1 MVMLTGSEETEL
13 VRLARRM
20 QDCPPDGLSPADR
33 DAVVRLAR
41 LAELAVEPAPVSA
54 EAVYTVAEV
63 SVQTRISAGMIRS
76 RIHAGTLDAFKR
88 NANWMIP
95 ESSVARLRR
104 EFLPAARPGCAA
116 DLRPEETVQG
126 VRRPA

>member
-13 VRLARRM
+13 VDLARRM
-20 QDCPPDGLSPADR
+20 QDRPPDGLPPADR

-41 LAELAVEPAPVSA
+41 LAELAIEPAPVSA

-63 SVQTRISAGMIRS
+63 SVQTRLSPGMIRR
-76 RIHAGTLDAFKR
+76 RIHARTLDAFKKD
-88 NANWMIP
+88 ANWMIP

-104 EFLPAARPGCAA
+104 EFRPAQPGDTARG
-116 DLRPEETVQG
+116 E
-126 VRRPA
+126 RRPA